1 MSINRV
7 EPSTYFFKS
16 DGHSVPNNPS
26 LPVLV
31 YSQIFN
37 AETDSLAD
45 RFEDAFTRNEW
56 SGCWRWGVYDFQH
69 FHCNAHEALGIAQGQ
84 AEIQLGGPDGDSF
97 QVKAGDLIVLPAGTG
112 HRNLGCTNDFFVV
125 GAYPSGQGR
134 YETNRGDPS
143 EFLEAIRRIA
153 ETPPPTTDP
162 IYGRNGPLIEHW
174 GNET

>member
-1 MSINRV
+1 MTINRV
-7 EPSTYFFKS
+7 EPFTYFFQT

-31 YSQIFN
+31 YSQTFN
-37 AETDSLAD
+37 SETDSLAD

-112 HRNLGCTNDFFVV
+112 HRNLGCTNDFLVV
-125 GAYPSGQGR
+125 GAYPYGQGR
-134 YETNRGDPS
+134 YETNRGDPA
-143 EFLEAIRRIA
+143 EFPKAVQRIT
-153 ETPPPTTDP
+153 ETPLPTTDP
-162 IYGRNGPLIEHW
+162 IYGKNGPLIELW
-174 GNET
+174 EIKP

>member
-1 MSINRV
+1 
-7 EPSTYFFKS
+7 
-16 DGHSVPNNPS
+16 
-26 LPVLV
+26 
-31 YSQIFN
+31 
-37 AETDSLAD
+37 
-45 RFEDAFTRNEW
+45 
-56 SGCWRWGVYDFQH
+56 
-69 FHCNAHEALGIAQGQ
+69 
-84 AEIQLGGPDGDSF
+84 
-97 QVKAGDLIVLPAGTG
+97 VKAGDLIVLPAGTG
-112 HRNLGCTNDFFVV
+112 HRNLGCTNDFLVV